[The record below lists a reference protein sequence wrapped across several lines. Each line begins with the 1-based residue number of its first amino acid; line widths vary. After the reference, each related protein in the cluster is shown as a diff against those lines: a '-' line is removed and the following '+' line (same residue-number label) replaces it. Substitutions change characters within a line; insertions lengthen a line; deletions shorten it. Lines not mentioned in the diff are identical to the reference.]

1 MTMRHL
7 TFIIQVWGE
16 VYIGLLV
23 CGKIDL
29 KSYTKCVT
37 ISFQHRFDCFVHDAL
52 YRTLSEEILHLTL
65 ILKKL
70 KEIEVW

>member
-1 MTMRHL
+1 MRHL
-7 TFIIQVWGE
+7 TFSFQVWGE
-16 VYIGLLV
+16 VYIWLLV

-37 ISFQHRFDCFVHDAL
+37 ISFQHKFDCFVHDAL
-52 YRTLSEEILHLTL
+52 YRTLVEGIFDLTL

-70 KEIEVW
+70 KKMEVW

>member
-1 MTMRHL
+1 MRHL
-7 TFIIQVWGE
+7 TFTIQVWGE

-37 ISFQHRFDCFVHDAL
+37 ISFQHRFDYFVHDAL
-52 YRTLSEEILHLTL
+52 YRTLSEIIFDLTL

-70 KEIEVW
+70 KKMEVW

>member
-7 TFIIQVWGE
+7 TFTIQVWGE

-37 ISFQHRFDCFVHDAL
+37 ISFQHKFDCFVHDAL
-52 YRTLSEEILHLTL
+52 YRTLVEGIFDLTL

-70 KEIEVW
+70 KKMEVW

>member
-7 TFIIQVWGE
+7 TLTIQVWGE

-29 KSYTKCVT
+29 KSYTKSLT
-37 ISFQHRFDCFVHDAL
+37 ISFQHMFDCFVHDAL
-52 YRTLSEEILHLTL
+52 YRTLSEGTFDLTF

-70 KEIEVW
+70 KKMEVW

>member
-1 MTMRHL
+1 MRHL
-7 TFIIQVWGE
+7 TFSFQVWGE

-37 ISFQHRFDCFVHDAL
+37 ISFQHRFDCFVHDEI
-52 YRTLSEEILHLTL
+52 YRILSQGIFDLTL
-65 ILKKL
+65 ILKKP
-70 KEIEVW
+70 KKMEVW